1 MQFRTGF
8 AFDSCHVSNVPFA
21 RRSILA
27 RLQKEFTMATGRP
40 QKGLNSN
47 KNHHD
52 SLSQSGS
59 QRFGFGGSPSTL
71 PKTTISSV
79 LTPKSSTP
87 KADAP
92 RSLTNRSDSGT
103 SNDKAP
109 FKSF

>member
-1 MQFRTGF
+1 
-8 AFDSCHVSNVPFA
+8 
-21 RRSILA
+21 
-27 RLQKEFTMATGRP
+27 MATGRP

-59 QRFGFGGSPSTL
+59 QRFGFGGFPSTL